1 MKQSKLSILENK
13 YYYGASRYFWH
24 IIIALSLFSIIG
36 GVAVYLWSVIPPS
49 KDEVTKGV
57 APQKQKYPEMKK
69 VSLQDIINS
78 LPKKK
83 SDIKETSIENEQ
95 IEDPEEYL
103 DTEVYNKVDTVAL
116 SRFNKQIKQTKKLIP
131 DTVFS
136 TFWQDQYKYYFDSKR
151 NEKMFKKTHNPLLRK
166 RKIFKKGFKLRFVE
180 ITDRNGLTD
189 YNDKADLLESTNLL
203 MQYLDMS
210 NRISFINNV
219 SYYIPIKQ
227 MGSNAINQKFEA
239 IGSVLSKIS
248 PDLQL
253 KIYNIL
259 WNFIRKNPNDGVNL
273 VKYEADIIGNFA
285 LQNRLQFIKKI
296 QKQYKY
302 KYNNKLDAL
311 IEATNQFLPY
321 VKQIENDK
329 QSLALEI
336 FYRLY
341 YENNKERSKEIQTIE
356 NQYKMELASWEAQY
370 QAALTK
376 ANIKYQLEKSKKS
389 TFREMSYESMAGG
402 FAAVLLISLI
412 LLILSMI
419 RNVNRLAEAMF
430 ENTKVFQNQIT
441 KIIKEQ
447 ETEKDE

>member
-1 MKQSKLSILENK
+1 
-13 YYYGASRYFWH
+13 
-24 IIIALSLFSIIG
+24 
-36 GVAVYLWSVIPPS
+36 
-49 KDEVTKGV
+49 
-57 APQKQKYPEMKK
+57 
-69 VSLQDIINS
+69 
-78 LPKKK
+78 
-83 SDIKETSIENEQ
+83 
-95 IEDPEEYL
+95 
-103 DTEVYNKVDTVAL
+103 
-116 SRFNKQIKQTKKLIP
+116 
-131 DTVFS
+131 
-136 TFWQDQYKYYFDSKR
+136 
-151 NEKMFKKTHNPLLRK
+151 
-166 RKIFKKGFKLRFVE
+166 
-180 ITDRNGLTD
+180 
-189 YNDKADLLESTNLL
+189 
-203 MQYLDMS
+203 
-210 NRISFINNV
+210 
-219 SYYIPIKQ
+219 
-227 MGSNAINQKFEA
+227 
-239 IGSVLSKIS
+239 
-248 PDLQL
+248 
-253 KIYNIL
+253 
-259 WNFIRKNPNDGVNL
+259 
-273 VKYEADIIGNFA
+273 
-285 LQNRLQFIKKI
+285 LQFIKKI

-389 TFREMSYESMAGG
+389 TLREMSYESMAGG
-402 FAAVLLISLI
+402 FVAVLLISLI

-419 RNVNRLAEAMF
+419 RNVNRLSEAMF